1 MEIVSYFITLFN
13 KKKLLQSKKKR
24 DTKMIKKF
32 FFKIVYIH
40 IVILIFSCGGGDSS
54 SEDVLTPTKSINV
67 SQNEINFG
75 SVLLNQTSQTF
86 SISVQANNISS
97 DVNFN
102 TSNNF
107 EVSSDNNNFSQSLSA
122 SISTSTI
129 IYVRFTPTSLGNIN
143 GKLTISSSEL
153 SAVEVALQGVGE
165 NKYNYQAFS
174 KQSLGFGGGFSQSAV
189 KTFQLHD
196 DLTNIE
202 QIKMYLQIECPSTGC
217 DDWDRF
223 ANVKV
228 KDSETGN
235 WYEIAR
241 YITPYWVGTELLE
254 RGLEFDVT
262 DFKSLLN
269 GTVELRIYIE
279 NWTAKADIVSIDFD
293 YIVGTPD
300 YQNYAITEI
309 LNLHSNSISGIPYGV
324 EHNLDLEKSIQIPS
338 GAEKIEFRSIISG
351 WGHATPYDF
360 GGRGCAEW
368 CFRNHFIK
376 IDSAQTFQHY
386 MGSIGCASNPIS
398 NQNPGNWQPN
408 RAGWCPGMAV
418 PVRTDNLDISYS
430 GKSITFEYEL
440 EDWTS
445 DGAGGNAFYAVST
458 YIVLKSNNE
467 ISTAIVLN

>member
-1 MEIVSYFITLFN
+1 
-13 KKKLLQSKKKR
+13 
-24 DTKMIKKF
+24 MIKEI

-40 IVILIFSCGGGDSS
+40 VVILIFSCGGGDNS

-107 EVSSDNNNFSQSLSA
+107 EVSSDNNNFSQSLST

-165 NKYNYQAFS
+165 NKYNYQTFS

-223 ANVKV
+223 ANIKV

-241 YITPYWVGTELLE
+241 YITPYWVGTELLD

-269 GTVELRIYIE
+269 GTVEP
-279 NWTAKADIVSIDFD
+279 VS
-293 YIVGTPD
+293 YTHL
-300 YQNYAITEI
+300 T
-309 LNLHSNSISGIPYGV
+309 L
-324 EHNLDLEKSIQIPS
+324 
-338 GAEKIEFRSIISG
+338 
-351 WGHATPYDF
+351 
-360 GGRGCAEW
+360 
-368 CFRNHFIK
+368 
-376 IDSAQTFQHY
+376 QTIC
-386 MGSIGCASNPIS
+386 S
-398 NQNPGNWQPN
+398 
-408 RAGWCPGMAV
+408 V
-418 PVRTDNLDISYS
+418 
-430 GKSITFEYEL
+430 
-440 EDWTS
+440 
-445 DGAGGNAFYAVST
+445 
-458 YIVLKSNNE
+458 
-467 ISTAIVLN
+467 

>member
-1 MEIVSYFITLFN
+1 MRKKYFFYV
-13 KKKLLQSKKKR
+13 
-24 DTKMIKKF
+24 
-32 FFKIVYIH
+32 FKIC
-40 IVILIFSCGGGDSS
+40 LIIIAFSCSGSDSS
-54 SEDVLTPTKSINV
+54 SDDITTSTKSINV

-75 SVLLNQTSQTF
+75 PVLLNQTSQTF

-97 DVNFN
+97 EINFN

-122 SISTSTI
+122 NISTSTI

-153 SAVEVALQGVGE
+153 STVEVALQGVGE
-165 NKYNYQAFS
+165 NKYNYKTFS
-174 KQSLGFGGGFSQSAV
+174 KHSLGFGGGFSQSAV
-189 KTFQLHD
+189 KTFQLHE

-241 YITPYWVGTELLE
+241 YITPYWVGTELLD

-293 YIVGTPD
+293 YIIGTPD

-309 LNLHSNSISGIPYGV
+309 Y
-324 EHNLDLEKSIQIPS
+324 
-338 GAEKIEFRSIISG
+338 
-351 WGHATPYDF
+351 
-360 GGRGCAEW
+360 
-368 CFRNHFIK
+368 
-376 IDSAQTFQHY
+376 
-386 MGSIGCASNPIS
+386 
-398 NQNPGNWQPN
+398 
-408 RAGWCPGMAV
+408 
-418 PVRTDNLDISYS
+418 
-430 GKSITFEYEL
+430 
-440 EDWTS
+440 
-445 DGAGGNAFYAVST
+445 
-458 YIVLKSNNE
+458 
-467 ISTAIVLN
+467 